1 MEAVN
6 GWGLV
11 VALAAGTAT
20 IRATSE
26 GVVGTAAATRQTS
39 SRPAVLAS
47 AGDIADCSRASQEG
61 TARVLDG
68 IVGQVATFG
77 DGAYPDGSLSD
88 YMNCFDPS
96 WGRHKARTR
105 PSTGNHEYNHG
116 SAAGA
121 PGYYAYWGAAAGDS
135 GIGYYSYTL
144 GAWHIVVI
152 NSNVAMNAGSTQEQW
167 LRADLAAH
175 PATCTLAYW
184 HQPRVTSGRDRHTVV
199 TL

>member
-11 VALAAGTAT
+11 VALAAGPAT
-20 IRATSE
+20 IRGTSE
-26 GVVGTAAATRQTS
+26 GGGGTAGVTVQSAS
-39 SRPAVLAS
+39 GPAVLAG

-96 WGRHKARTR
+96 WGRPKARTP
-105 PSTGNHEYNHG
+105 PSTGNPEYNHG

-121 PGYYAYWGAAAGDS
+121 PGYYAY
-135 GIGYYSYTL
+135 
-144 GAWHIVVI
+144 
-152 NSNVAMNAGSTQEQW
+152 
-167 LRADLAAH
+167 
-175 PATCTLAYW
+175 
-184 HQPRVTSGRDRHTVV
+184 
-199 TL
+199 